1 MARLYYVQ
9 FLFIRMSYSSE
20 RKAESQ
26 KHSAERLH
34 GGNEVWSEQGEKLI
48 RLLSYQQN
56 LEEAARLFTQNLVE
70 HYDLALARMWYLEPA
85 SQTLEL
91 MASAGASTKL
101 TGRFARIPLGSFKMG
116 WIAQN
121 HQAFWAQD
129 VQRQPWI
136 RDPWW
141 VQKHNLQTFCGYPL
155 MYQDQCLGVVAFFT
169 RQKLTLEEIHLLHLL
184 CSAVS
189 LHLARLKTSYAYQK
203 LTPREQEVLQ
213 QLLLGQSNQQ
223 IAQHLNITVRTVKYH
238 LGNLFQKY
246 GVSQR
251 FQLIQTQLADG

>member
-1 MARLYYVQ
+1 MAKWWGYTA
-9 FLFIRMSYSSE
+9 FMSHSSE
-20 RKAESQ
+20 RSPESQ
-26 KHSAERLH
+26 EHSREQLH
-34 GGNEVWSEQGEKLI
+34 SWSEQGEKLV

-56 LEEAARLFTQNLVE
+56 LEEAARVFTQNLVE
-70 HYDLALARMWYLEPA
+70 HYGLALARLWYFNPG

-91 MASAGASTKL
+91 IASAGVSTTL

-116 WIAQN
+116 WIAQT

-141 VQKHNLQTFCGYPL
+141 VQKHDLQTFCGYPL
-155 MYQDQCLGVVAFFT
+155 IYRDQCLGVVAFFT
-169 RQKLTLEEIHLLHLL
+169 RQKLMLEEIHFLHLL

-189 LHLARLKTSYAYQK
+189 LHLARLKTLYAYQK
-203 LTPREQEVLQ
+203 LTPREQEVFQ

-223 IAQHLNITVRTVKYH
+223 IAQHLKITVRTVKYH
-238 LGNLFQKY
+238 LGNIFQKY
-246 GVSQR
+246 GVNQR
-251 FQLIQTQLADG
+251 FQLIQSQFTDRYVY

>member
-1 MARLYYVQ
+1 
-9 FLFIRMSYSSE
+9 MSYSFE
-20 RKAESQ
+20 R
-26 KHSAERLH
+26 SADQEQSMEQLH
-34 GGNEVWSEQGEKLI
+34 GGSEGWSAQGEKLV

-56 LEEAARLFTQNLVE
+56 LEDAARVFTQNLVE
-70 HYDLALARMWYLEPA
+70 HYGLALARLWYLEPG

-91 MASAGASTKL
+91 IASAGASTTL

-116 WIAQN
+116 WIAQT

-141 VQKHNLQTFCGYPL
+141 VQKHDLQTFCGYPL

-169 RQKLTLEEIHLLHLL
+169 RQKLTLEEIHFLHLL
-184 CSAVS
+184 CSSVS
-189 LHLARLKTSYAYQK
+189 LHLARLKTLYAYQK

-213 QLLLGQSNQQ
+213 QLLLGHNNQQ
-223 IAQHLNITVRTVKYH
+223 IAQQMSITVRTVKYH
-238 LGNLFQKY
+238 LGNIFQKY
-246 GVSQR
+246 GVNQR
-251 FQLIQTQLADG
+251 FQLIQSQYTHG

>member
-1 MARLYYVQ
+1 MSHSFEHKIESRARSTEQ
-9 FLFIRMSYSSE
+9 FCGGSE
-20 RKAESQ
+20 S
-26 KHSAERLH
+26 
-34 GGNEVWSEQGEKLI
+34 WSEQGEKLI

-56 LEEAARLFTQNLVE
+56 LEEAAQLFTQNLVK
-70 HYDLALARMWYLEPA
+70 HYDLALARLWYLEPA

-91 MASAGASTKL
+91 MASAGASTTL

-116 WIAQN
+116 WIAQT

-141 VQKHNLQTFCGYPL
+141 VRKHDLQTFCGYPL
-155 MYQDQCLGVVAFFT
+155 MYQDRCLGVVAFFT
-169 RQKLTLEEIHLLHLL
+169 RQKLTLEEIHFLHLL
-184 CSAVS
+184 CSGVS
-189 LHLARLKTSYAYQK
+189 LHLARLKISYAFQR

-223 IAQHLNITVRTVKYH
+223 IAQQLDITARTVKYH

-246 GVSQR
+246 GVNQR
-251 FQLIQTQLADG
+251 FQLIQAQFTDGSGIA